1 MSDVISQFQGSY
13 IQTLNDPIQT
23 HALYGVLTS
32 DITNAKL
39 ALSQQ
44 GATRFRVVKNSYGFA
59 IICFKI

>member
-1 MSDVISQFQGSY
+1 MSDVTSQFQGSY

-39 ALSQQ
+39 ALSQ
-44 GATRFRVVKNSYGFA
+44 
-59 IICFKI
+59 